1 MKVEKT
7 QTGCS
12 TMAEHAGRSFNG
24 HLDCHCEKMVQIVSE
39 IEGVAEFSD
48 EVISM
53 GFQGEDEHK
62 Q

>member
-1 MKVEKT
+1 
-7 QTGCS
+7 
-12 TMAEHAGRSFNG
+12 MAEHAGRSFNG